1 MGNCAGMNA
10 GDSDVD
16 PYAERNMAELDEY
29 RGLHLVRGSSLTY
42 DSVNRI
48 MSNDSVNTDGGGPD
62 PFYGLSSKKY
72 DEFIKRKLNSEI
84 YLEVNFYTKVP
95 EKM

>member
-1 MGNCAGMNA
+1 MNNQD
-10 GDSDVD
+10 DSDVD
-16 PYAERNMAELDEY
+16 PYADGNMGDLDEY

-48 MSNDSVNTDGGGPD
+48 LSNNTVNSDGSGGPD

-95 EKM
+95 EKMKEKY